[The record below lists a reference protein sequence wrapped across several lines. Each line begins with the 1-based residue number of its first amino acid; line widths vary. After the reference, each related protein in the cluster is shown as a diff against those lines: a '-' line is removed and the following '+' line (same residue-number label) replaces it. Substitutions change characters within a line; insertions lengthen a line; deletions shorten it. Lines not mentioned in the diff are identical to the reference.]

1 MSKPFPAFYVQLLVA
16 AFIIGAFVVP
26 EIGPGWEDFIGS
38 YGPNVGGGLWTAFVF
53 FFGLIGADSAKKI
66 AS

>member
-1 MSKPFPAFYVQLLVA
+1 MSKPFPALYAQGLAA

-26 EIGPGWEDFIGS
+26 EIGPGWEEFLGS

-53 FFGLIGADSAKKI
+53 LAGLIGADSAKKI
-66 AS
+66 IS